1 MYPLL
6 YFFRRALDA
15 MRRTPF
21 VTLVATA
28 TIFVAV
34 FLTGLFAGALQ
45 SAERLLTAWGGDVQ
59 VSVYLQPGADL
70 DQAAAAAGRLAPG
83 AQIEAVTSREAL
95 ERLAGSLGDERKL
108 LDGVGE
114 ATLPA
119 SIEVRAP
126 GASVDQA
133 EQLAAR
139 LKAVP
144 GATDVDFGNAWLD
157 RLEKLLRRLRQVGAV
172 LFGVLSVAAAVL
184 VANTLRLGVYARRDE
199 IEIMKLVGATNAF
212 VELPFLIEGLL
223 QGLIGAGLATLSLL
237 ALYAALAPRLH
248 GAVALAA
255 HLRRADV
262 LPLSLLAGLWLGGA
276 LLGLVAS
283 AVAVSRFLRRME

>member
-1 MYPLL
+1 MYRLL

-28 TIFVAV
+28 TIFVAA
-34 FLTGLFAGALQ
+34 FLTGLFAGALG

-70 DQAAAAAGRLAPG
+70 EQAVAAAGRLAPG
-83 AQIEAVTSREAL
+83 ASVEAVTSREAL
-95 ERLAGSLGDERKL
+95 DRLAASLGPERKL
-108 LDGVGE
+108 LAGVAE
-114 ATLPA
+114 TALPA
-119 SIEVRAP
+119 SVEVHAP
-126 GASVDQA
+126 GAGLEQA

-139 LKAVP
+139 LRAVP
-144 GATDVDFGNAWLD
+144 GVEDVDFGNAWLAQ
-157 RLEKLLRRLRQVGAV
+157 LERLLRRLRQVGGV

-223 QGLIGAGLATLSLL
+223 QGLIGAGLASLTLL

-248 GAVALAA
+248 AVAPLMA
-255 HLRRADV
+255 HLTRADV
-262 LPLSLLAGLWLGGA
+262 LPFSLLAGLWSGGA
-276 LLGLVAS
+276 ALGLVAS
-283 AVAVSRFLRRME
+283 AVAVRQFLRRMG